1 MKFGRSTMWLLAG
14 TLLVGG
20 CQQPAPRF
28 SEQDRA
34 TVAGMFDSTVS
45 YFRAKNFT
53 GWAALYSD
61 DGLIMPPNAGTVR
74 GRAAL
79 IAWANAFP
87 PVEQLSF
94 ANALVAGE
102 GNMAYGT
109 SGYVLKLQG
118 LPADSGKQLVIF
130 RRTAAGRWEAV
141 AGAFNSDLPL
151 PTAPAQPS
159 SRR

>member
-1 MKFGRSTMWLLAG
+1 MKCGRSTTWLLVA

-20 CQQPAPRF
+20 CQQPPRF
-28 SEQDRA
+28 DEQDRA
-34 TVAGMFDSTVS
+34 TVAGMFDSTLS

-53 GWAALYSD
+53 AWAALYSD
-61 DGLIMPPNAGTVR
+61 DGLVMPPNARRVR

-79 IAWANAFP
+79 LEWASAFP
-87 PVEQLSF
+87 AVEQVSF
-94 ANALVAGE
+94 SDVQVAGE

-141 AGAFNSDLPL
+141 AGAFNSDIPL
-151 PTAPAQPS
+151 ATAPEQPS
-159 SRR
+159 GRR

>member
-1 MKFGRSTMWLLAG
+1 
-14 TLLVGG
+14 
-20 CQQPAPRF
+20 
-28 SEQDRA
+28 
-34 TVAGMFDSTVS
+34 MFDSTVS

-79 IAWANAFP
+79 TAWANAFP
-87 PVEQLSF
+87 PIEQVSF
-94 ANALVAGE
+94 SNVQVAGE

-109 SGYVLKLQG
+109 SGFVLKLHG

-159 SRR
+159 GRR